1 MFKEVFNLES
11 VMNLSRWALV
21 IFMFVFVAMTIWT
34 WTRSRKNI
42 DQWASLPLNDSEIP
56 TQERVRQ

>member
-21 IFMFVFVAMTIWT
+21 IFMVVFIAMTIWT
-34 WTRSRKNI
+34 WTRSRKHI
-42 DQWASLPLNDSEIP
+42 DQWASLPLNDSDTP
-56 TQERVRQ
+56 TEERVR